1 MEKSPK
7 INIIYED
14 NHLLVIEKPV
24 GSSVQADSS
33 NAIDLITLLKEYRIK
48 NETKKV
54 MPI

>member
-24 GSSVQADSS
+24 GIPVQADSS
-33 NAIDLITLLKEYRIK
+33 NDIALITLL
-48 NETKKV
+48 
-54 MPI
+54 